1 MTNEIRF
8 VSAASF
14 SLEALADIFTRSFEA
29 YFYPGTTTA
38 QILAAR
44 TRIEDLDMF
53 RSVVMLDGNE
63 PAGQAVLALRGDRA
77 WCGGFGVLTAY
88 RGRDLA
94 RPLIAALID
103 QAREAGAARFSLEVL
118 TRNDKAIKVYTKAGL
133 ETRRDLQ
140 ILEWRAENTPPQEQQ
155 QAQLSTV
162 EPAELL
168 ANFNR
173 LHPVS
178 AAWQRDLPS
187 LLVRGPMQGR
197 ALQGENGELRAYA
210 LVQASQE
217 NSARID
223 DLGAAS
229 VADAVTLLSAL
240 QAEYQRVFSV
250 NEPTD
255 SPITAAYEACGFVET
270 DRQHEMWLSL

>member
-1 MTNEIRF
+1 
-8 VSAASF
+8 
-14 SLEALADIFTRSFEA
+14 
-29 YFYPGTTTA
+29 
-38 QILAAR
+38 
-44 TRIEDLDMF
+44 
-53 RSVVMLDGNE
+53 
-63 PAGQAVLALRGDRA
+63 
-77 WCGGFGVLTAY
+77 
-88 RGRDLA
+88 
-94 RPLIAALID
+94 
-103 QAREAGAARFSLEVL
+103 
-118 TRNDKAIKVYTKAGL
+118 
-133 ETRRDLQ
+133 
-140 ILEWRAENTPPQEQQ
+140 
-155 QAQLSTV
+155 
-162 EPAELL
+162 
-168 ANFNR
+168 
-173 LHPVS
+173 
-178 AAWQRDLPS
+178 
-187 LLVRGPMQGR
+187 MQGR